1 VAREIVF
8 SHAKEVSMSELRV
21 MDETGDSRY
30 PWTPE
35 DSATARELFYRLRK
49 QGYLLYEVE
58 GDGKGTVIREFNPEA
73 KTVVAVPRI
82 VGG

>member
-1 VAREIVF
+1 
-8 SHAKEVSMSELRV
+8 MSELRV

-30 PWTPE
+30 PWTPD
-35 DSATARELFYRLRK
+35 DSAAAQEMFNNLRK
-49 QGYLLYEVE
+49 RGYLLYEVE
-58 GDGKGTVIREFNPEA
+58 GDGKGTVIRDFNPDA

>member
-1 VAREIVF
+1 
-8 SHAKEVSMSELRV
+8 MSELRV

-30 PWTPE
+30 PWTAE
-35 DSATARELFYRLRK
+35 DSATARELFYNLKK
-49 QGYLLYEVE
+49 QGYLLYEVQGE
-58 GDGKGTVIREFNPEA
+58 GKGTVIREFNPEA

>member
-1 VAREIVF
+1 
-8 SHAKEVSMSELRV
+8 MSELRV

-30 PWTPE
+30 PWTP
-35 DSATARELFYRLRK
+35 DDTATARERFNSLRK
-49 QGYLLYEVE
+49 QGYLLYEV
-58 GDGKGTVIREFNPEA
+58 GDDGKGTVIREFNPEA

>member
-1 VAREIVF
+1 
-8 SHAKEVSMSELRV
+8 MSELRV

-35 DSATARELFYRLRK
+35 DSATAKEMFDSLKKR
-49 QGYLLYEVE
+49 GYLLYEVQGE
-58 GDGKGTVIREFNPEA
+58 GRGTVIREFNPEA

>member
-1 VAREIVF
+1 
-8 SHAKEVSMSELRV
+8 MSELRV

-35 DSATARELFYRLRK
+35 DSATAKEMFDSLKKR
-49 QGYLLYEVE
+49 GYLLYEVQGE
-58 GDGKGTVIREFNPEA
+58 GRGTVIREFDPEA

>member
-1 VAREIVF
+1 
-8 SHAKEVSMSELRV
+8 MSELRV
-21 MDETGDSRY
+21 MDETGDSRT

-35 DSATARELFYRLRK
+35 DSAEARELFNSLK
-49 QGYLLYEVE
+49 QRGYLLFEVPE
-58 GDGKGTVIREFNPEA
+58 DGDGRVIRDFDPEA

>member
-1 VAREIVF
+1 LEL
-8 SHAKEVSMSELRV
+8 EMSELRV

-35 DSATARELFYRLRK
+35 DSAEARELFNGLK
-49 QGYLLYEVE
+49 QRGYLLFEVQ
-58 GDGKGTVIREFNPEA
+58 GDGKGTVIRDFNPEA

>member
-1 VAREIVF
+1 
-8 SHAKEVSMSELRV
+8 MSELRV

-35 DSATARELFYRLRK
+35 DTAAARELFDHLKSR
-49 QGYLLYEVE
+49 GYLLYEVQ
-58 GDGKGTVIREFNPEA
+58 GDGRGTVIREFNPWA

>member
-1 VAREIVF
+1 
-8 SHAKEVSMSELRV
+8 MSELRV

-35 DSATARELFYRLRK
+35 DSEGARELFNKLKTR
-49 QGYLLYEVE
+49 GYLLYEVHGE
-58 GDGKGTVIREFNPEA
+58 GKATVIRDFDPEA
-73 KTVVAVPRI
+73 TTVVAVPRI